1 MFSGYIYMH
10 IYKAQKIFVAN
21 KNNFQSQQLKY
32 LSVRLSHK
40 ANKVLLHFMFISFNM
55 SIKIILICIA
65 RALILFIFYMKAC
78 LRVLLSFRINFPRKI
93 SSGSVILVSL
103 VKIYIY

>member
-40 ANKVLLHFMFISFNM
+40 A
-55 SIKIILICIA
+55 
-65 RALILFIFYMKAC
+65 KAAATTAATVFKC
-78 LRVLLSFRINFPRKI
+78 TK
-93 SSGSVILVSL
+93 
-103 VKIYIY
+103 